1 MKGKNISIALLTI
14 IVYEIIAQLPLLNK
28 SGGGDIASDAFMEI
42 FVYLHFIV
50 LLIIFIISFL
60 RKKVDK
66 DIVVQLLFVLSII
79 VCIIIWHRIQW
90 YQLPKEE
97 RDKILQQEQES
108 KNAMYTVHCPNGKYR
123 FQNYK
128 EEIIIPCL
136 YDDVNLFEKDSITG
150 VKVGDKWG
158 FINRTGK
165 VLIPFQFDKADNFYE
180 GLAAVRQNRLW
191 GFIDL
196 KGNWV
201 IKPKYDFIQSSFRN
215 GKAYG
220 KIGNEIVVILK

>member
-14 IVYEIIAQLPLLNK
+14 MVYEAIAQLPLLNK
-28 SGGGDIASDAFMEI
+28 SGGGDIASEAFMEI
-42 FVYLHFIV
+42 FVYLHFLV
-50 LLIIFIISFL
+50 LLIIFVIGLL
-60 RKKVDK
+60 RGNIEKGVF
-66 DIVVQLLFVLSII
+66 IQLLFVLSII
-79 VCIIIWHRIQW
+79 ACIIVWRRIQW

-97 RDKILQQEQES
+97 RKKIFQQEQES

-128 EEIIIPCL
+128 EEIVIPCL

-180 GLAAVRQNRLW
+180 GLAAVKKDGLW

-201 IKPKYDFIQSSFRN
+201 IKPKYDKIISPFEK
-215 GKAYG
+215 GKAIG
-220 KIGNEIVVILK
+220 KIGIDSVVISK